1 MNMSDI
7 IIAEE
12 LKKQYG
18 DLTAVD
24 GISFRVHA
32 GELFGFLGPNG
43 AGKTTTMRMC
53 ECVSPRTSGNLS
65 IFSLDPAFAGKQ
77 IRGRI
82 GVVPQETNLDSELTV
97 AENLLVY
104 ATFFHIP
111 VDEALIRTN
120 DLLDFFELQA
130 KRDTLIEYLSG
141 GMKRR
146 LLLARAMINKPDL
159 LILDEPTIGLDPQA
173 RHHIWERLIH
183 LRAQGH
189 TIVLTTHYLDEASR
203 LCDRLVIMDQGRI
216 LEEGSPRVLIQ
227 RYIGMDIVEV
237 DNTPDVI
244 SCILAEGMTYET
256 GGEMLQIRT
265 ETPRVIADHLL
276 TRCPGIR
283 VITRPATL
291 EDVFLMLT
299 GRRLRE

>member
-1 MNMSDI
+1 MNMSDV
-7 IIAEE
+7 IIAEQ

-18 DLTAVD
+18 DLTAVN

-65 IFSLDPAFAGKQ
+65 IFSMDPAYAGKQ

-104 ATFFHIP
+104 ATFFQVP
-111 VDEALIRTN
+111 TDEALLRTN

-173 RHHIWERLIH
+173 RHHIWDRLIH
-183 LRAQGH
+183 LRSQGH
-189 TIVLTTHYLDEASR
+189 TIVLTTHYLDEASQ

-216 LEEGSPRVLIQ
+216 LEEGSPRDLIQ

-237 DNTPDVI
+237 DNTPDVV
-244 SCILAEGMTYET
+244 SCILAEGMKYET

-265 ETPRVIADHLL
+265 ETPRAIADRLL

-299 GRRLRE
+299 GRRIRE